1 MFRRI
6 FFTPRIQRA
15 LHAPVSRTPGM
26 AALAAAA
33 LPLSLAISLAI
44 SLAPG
49 RAALA
54 EQTQASSQAGSQA
67 STQEIMLQAYQALA
81 YLLPA
86 SAASYADGEVRQGEL
101 VQDALTQL
109 RAAGDALA
117 SHAGGEDTEYQLL
130 ARSFDLTVNDVAAA
144 LEGGIPSYA
153 WFLMLDLTEY
163 CTACHQKLPGEIGP
177 MFSQKL
183 LARIDTSM
191 FERDEMARLYVALR
205 QFDRAQTTFERLL
218 MRPDL
223 HPVDADL
230 DGLLIEYLTLSLS
243 SEPDTRRADG
253 FLRSY
258 ADRRDMPYYLK
269 QRIADWRERLVE
281 LDTLENDTASL
292 ASAKALFDRATSLKQ
307 VPYDRAAAVD
317 DILAAR
323 QLRALIAADA
333 IEMPEDRQ
341 SVYYMLGLI
350 HLRTL
355 EPRPA
360 VPEMELSFE
369 AAILAAP
376 WTETARAAYALLE
389 EFGYVEDRLLAYGD
403 GFGADVGGTPLIDM
417 AALRSLTGIAEPV
430 DVNRRP

>member
-1 MFRRI
+1 MFRRL
-6 FFTPRIQRA
+6 FFTPRTPRV
-15 LHAPVSRTPGM
+15 LHASARPTPGM
-26 AALAAAA
+26 LALAAATA
-33 LPLSLAISLAI
+33 LTLSF
-44 SLAPG
+44 AP
-49 RAALA
+49 AQPTKA
-54 EQTQASSQAGSQA
+54 EQAQADMQATSKA
-67 STQEIMLQAYQALA
+67 TTQEIMLQAYQALA

-253 FLRSY
+253 FLRGY

-269 QRIADWRERLVE
+269 RRIADWRERLAE
-281 LDTLENDTASL
+281 LETLEDDTVSL
-292 ASAKALFDRATSLKQ
+292 ASAKALFDRATTLKQ
-307 VPYDRAAAVD
+307 VPYDRAGAID

-341 SVYYMLGLI
+341 AVYYMLGLI

-403 GFGADVGGTPLIDM
+403 GFDAGGIALIDM
-417 AALRSLTGIAEPV
+417 EALRALTGIAEPV
-430 DVNRRP
+430 DAR